1 MTSGKRIELA
11 VVGDSLSNFLQS
23 QAGQEAVVHFKVH
36 PDDIAMLTKDRVTGI
51 RIIGKTGSYNYDL
64 HETAQVT
71 FNAQLDLVKKW

>member
-36 PDDIAMLTKDRVTGI
+36 PDDIAMLTKEGDRYSNNW
-51 RIIGKTGSYNYDL
+51 KDWKL
-64 HETAQVT
+64 
-71 FNAQLDLVKKW
+71 